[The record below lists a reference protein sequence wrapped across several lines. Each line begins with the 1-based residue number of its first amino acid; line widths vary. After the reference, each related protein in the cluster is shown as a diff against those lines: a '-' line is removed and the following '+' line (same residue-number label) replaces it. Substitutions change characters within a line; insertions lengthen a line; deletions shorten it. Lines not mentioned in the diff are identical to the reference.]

1 MLIRYLFL
9 IIAIVM
15 VKTSY
20 SQNDSDRKR
29 IREWGIKVGEMQT
42 GPSNAITDVEG
53 VLVGHKTLIKGD
65 SVRTGVTAILP
76 HSKNIFQE
84 KVPGAIVVFNGFG
97 KLAGYT
103 QVEELG
109 NIETPIILTNTLS
122 VPTAANALIKYSI
135 EQPGNEDLWSVN
147 PVVGET
153 NDFWLN
159 DIRGLHVTEQDVI
172 DAINSASEGIV
183 EEGCVGAG
191 TGTVALGFKGG
202 IGTAS
207 RVTPEI
213 NGRTYTVGVLV
224 QSTFGRYLVLNGTKI
239 TRDEVLPENYHGEG
253 SCMIIVG
260 TDAPLDSR
268 NIKRLA
274 KRSFI
279 GMGRTTTDMSARSGD
294 YSIAF
299 STAYTIPNK
308 GETGTISIPELISND
323 AVSILFKAV
332 EEATQEAI
340 YNSLFMATT
349 MKGYRGLEIV
359 ALPVSRAIDLAVGNH
374 HRQQ

>member
-1 MLIRYLFL
+1 MLIRYLFI
-9 IIAIVM
+9 IIALCL

-29 IREWGIKVGEMQT
+29 IRECGIKVGEMQT
-42 GPSNAITDVEG
+42 GPYNAITDVEG

-84 KVPGAIVVFNGFG
+84 KVPGAIMVFNGFG
-97 KLAGYT
+97 KLTGYT

-122 VPTAANALIKYSI
+122 VPTAANAVIKYSI

-147 PVVGET
+147 SVVGET
-153 NDFWLN
+153 NDYWLN
-159 DIRGLHVTEQDVI
+159 DIRGLHVKEQDVI
-172 DAINSASEGIV
+172 DAIKSASEGIV

-191 TGTVALGFKGG
+191 TGTIALGFKGG

-207 RVTPEI
+207 RVSPEI

-224 QSTFGRYLVLNGTKI
+224 QSNFGRYLVLNGTKV
-239 TRDEVLPENYHGEG
+239 TRDAVLPENYDGEG

-274 KRSFI
+274 KRAFI
-279 GMGRTTTDMSARSGD
+279 GMGRTTTYMSAGSGD

-299 STAYTIPNK
+299 STAYTIPHK
-308 GETGTISIPELISND
+308 GETSTNSIPDLISND
-323 AVSILFKAV
+323 ALSILFKAV

-349 MKGYRGLEIV
+349 MKGYRGREIV
-359 ALPVSRAIDLAVGNH
+359 ALPVTRAIEIMKIVKK
-374 HRQQ
+374 